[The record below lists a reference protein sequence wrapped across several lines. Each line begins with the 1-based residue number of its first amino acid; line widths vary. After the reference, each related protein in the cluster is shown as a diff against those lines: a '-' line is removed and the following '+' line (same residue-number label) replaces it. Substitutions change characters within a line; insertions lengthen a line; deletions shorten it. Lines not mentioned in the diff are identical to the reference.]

1 MMQIGSFI
9 FSKIKKNQQHNRV
22 FYADQTV
29 IFSNELLTFP
39 YVSETLTYSKFDELK
54 INPSIKYELVFDIQS
69 FSFYEIINYMNTVR
83 AINITFK
90 MFLPES
96 NFLIGS
102 NNANDKGIIINLSK
116 IE

>member
-1 MMQIGSFI
+1 
-9 FSKIKKNQQHNRV
+9 
-22 FYADQTV
+22 
-29 IFSNELLTFP
+29 
-39 YVSETLTYSKFDELK
+39 
-54 INPSIKYELVFDIQS
+54 
-69 FSFYEIINYMNTVR
+69 MNTVR

-96 NFLIGS
+96 NFIIGS